1 MIKPITPCC
10 ILITD
15 FSDHYPGLL
24 HWGEGTA
31 GLASR
36 CDGDYWNHSTP
47 AHAAPLPK
55 ETGTTD
61 PLSHTAALIGITPR
75 DCGIFL
81 SPLEKA
87 DTKTG
92 RKASI

>member
-1 MIKPITPCC
+1 MIKPITEA
-10 ILITD
+10 TD
-15 FSDHYPGLL
+15 YCSLPGLL
-24 HWGEGTA
+24 RRGEGTA

-47 AHAAPLPK
+47 PHAAPLPK
-55 ETGTTD
+55 ERGTTG
-61 PLSHTAALIGITPR
+61 PLSHTVALIGITPR

-92 RKASI
+92 GEAAI